1 MSPRLDGQHL
11 ENLMKILIAIDG
23 SKAALHAV
31 KYAVKLSA
39 QLSSKPH
46 ITLITAHDHTGLKH
60 LSKYAPKGELD
71 DYFREISDRD
81 LKPARA
87 LLDKANL
94 DHDMVIKSGHVAEQ
108 IIKVGDAGKF
118 DLIVLG
124 AKGRSGFGDLLLGS
138 VAQRVSATSKRP
150 VVLVK

>member
-1 MSPRLDGQHL
+1 
-11 ENLMKILIAIDG
+11 MKILIAIDG

-31 KYAVKLSA
+31 KYAVKLAS
-39 QLSSKPH
+39 QLSNKPH
-46 ITLITAHDHTGLKH
+46 VTLITAHDDTGLKH

-71 DYFREISDRD
+71 DFFREISDRD

-87 LLDKANL
+87 MLDKAHI
-94 DHDMVIKSGHVAEQ
+94 DHDMVIKMGHIAEQ
-108 IIKVGDAGKF
+108 IVKVGDAGKF

-150 VVLVK
+150 VMLVK